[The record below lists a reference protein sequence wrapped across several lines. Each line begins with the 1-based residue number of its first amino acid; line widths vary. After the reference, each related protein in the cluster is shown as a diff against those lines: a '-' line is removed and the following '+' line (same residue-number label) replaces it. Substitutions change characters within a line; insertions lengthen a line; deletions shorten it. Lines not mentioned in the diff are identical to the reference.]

1 MLSLFLIIIFLVGYY
16 SFKPNRTKI
25 KIENSVKKKLPPNY
39 LKEQARIFNEIIKE
53 VNEIEKNNNENKN
66 LK

>member
-1 MLSLFLIIIFLVGYY
+1 MLSLFLIIICLGGNY
-16 SFKPNRTKI
+16 SIKPNRIKI
-25 KIENSVKKKLPPNY
+25 KIENSVKKKLPSNY